1 MPMSKSESKHTFIMD
16 VTFAH
21 EDEGTA
27 EVSPS
32 TVASVMKNVKE
43 TFPGVVTTHKLARSI
58 QVILESH
65 SFKKLATSFDCDE
78 VNRDLEDELR
88 SVYGQNYSLG

>member
-1 MPMSKSESKHTFIMD
+1 MSKSESKHTFIMD

-43 TFPGVVTTHKLARSI
+43 TFPGVVTAYTLVRS
-58 QVILESH
+58 L
-65 SFKKLATSFDCDE
+65 
-78 VNRDLEDELR
+78 
-88 SVYGQNYSLG
+88 